1 MLKLIGAALILCA
14 CACTGFSVAR
24 DYRRRPVELRL
35 LQSAL
40 QMLETEISY
49 GATPLPDAL
58 EQVGKRCES
67 TVSSLFMIT
76 SQNLLK
82 GEGITAGEAWE
93 EALKKF
99 HRKSSL
105 KTSDLE
111 VLRVLGSS
119 LGISDREDQVKH
131 LRLARE
137 QLKIEAAKAE
147 EEAAKN
153 VKLYNYLGFLGG
165 LTIILIFI

>member
-1 MLKLIGAALILCA
+1 MLKIIGALVILCSCGYA
-14 CACTGFSVAR
+14 GFSVAR
-24 DYRRRPVELRL
+24 DYQRRPKDLRY

-58 EQVGKRCES
+58 EQVANRCDKS
-67 TVSSLFMIT
+67 VAQLFLET
-76 SQNLLK
+76 RNRLLS
-82 GEGITAGEAWE
+82 GDGITAREALDDT
-93 EALKKF
+93 LKKF
-99 HRKSSL
+99 SRNSAIKN
-105 KTSDLE
+105 SDAS
-111 VLRVLGSS
+111 VLRALGTS

-131 LRLARE
+131 LQLARE
-137 QLKIEAAKAE
+137 QLRIEAAKAE

-153 VKLYNYLGFLGG
+153 VKLYNYLGVLGG